1 MKVVDKSNTKK
12 RKGAVQKGD
21 QPVKRRKLGKNEAK
35 KKLTYVYNVKVPVHN
50 LKRGRPFIKYVRASH
65 LDDIQKEEIKEN
77 MLGMRKFEKICSE
90 NFDNS
95 NDDTNVQA
103 IQNKYGNVEA
113 YCAVIELGYNKI
125 LSKKINMEKALTD
138 GLEKFPDSGV
148 LKEWWWYGINVNV
161 NVQNTDGS
169 RVGEDQPEEQMAD
182 REVYETLKAVAQG
195 ECADM
200 SATQFFENPTVLEQ
214 VIDLLE
220 KTSEKYYKGRVSGSG
235 KLDGHVENES
245 VIGNVTN
252 RVLDKGKNILNEL
265 AAEVD
270 EDDVKGKR
278 KVKVTQPYKSPF
290 VKRAVSISERLKKKE
305 INFCNAIFTSDRD
318 HKCGADLLSTS
329 GRQEAMEYGAGGGTD
344 SSAGGSHHDSSDKK
358 KRYHRHTALQI
369 QILEST
375 FKDCPHPDEKTRM
388 QLSRE
393 LGLAPRQIK
402 FWFQNRRTQMKAQHE
417 RADNCALR
425 AENDKIRCENIVI
438 REALKNL
445 VCPTCGGPPIGEDC
459 YFDEQ
464 KLRFE
469 NAQLKEELDRVSS
482 IAAKYI
488 GRPMLQLPPV
498 QPIHMSSLDL
508 SMDSYGGG
516 SVNRMMMMNSGP
528 SLDLDL
534 LTGSAI
540 GASSSTIN
548 PDPPFHSS
556 VQLSDMDKSVMAD
569 IASNAMDELIRLV
582 QTNEPLWTK
591 CQNDGM
597 DVLNLDNYKRIFS
610 RPNDNLKNPNVRTE
624 ASKASGVVVMNS
636 LQLVDMFVDSTKW
649 IELFPTIVSRSRTI
663 EALEARLLGSQSGSL
678 QLMYEELQVLSPL
691 VSPRQLYVLRFVQ
704 QIEQG
709 SWAVVNVSY
718 ELPQYNPYPHS
729 RSKVHCLPSGCLI
742 QDMPNGYSKVT
753 WVEHMEVEEISP
765 IDRLY
770 RDFIHSGLAFGAR
783 RWLASL
789 QRACERTASLMMT
802 GNSSHDLGG
811 VIPSAPGKRSM
822 MKLSQRMVKNFC
834 SSINPSNGHQWTSVS
849 GLNEFEVR
857 ATLHKSND
865 PGQPNGMVLS
875 ASTTIW
881 LPVSPQNVFDFFR
894 DGRTRPQWDVLS
906 NQNPVQEVAHI
917 AIGTHPGNCISVLR
931 AYTPSQNNML
941 ILQESCT
948 DASGS
953 LVVYCPVDLPAINIA
968 MNGEDPSY
976 IPLLPS
982 GFIITTDG
990 HHEITSQGGNG
1001 GASTSTNI
1009 SDLAGDH
1016 GGTSTGSLVTVVFQ
1030 IQVSSLP
1037 SAKMSPES
1045 LTTVNNLITNTVHQI
1060 KASFN
1065 SSSTTT

>member
-1 MKVVDKSNTKK
+1 
-12 RKGAVQKGD
+12 
-21 QPVKRRKLGKNEAK
+21 
-35 KKLTYVYNVKVPVHN
+35 
-50 LKRGRPFIKYVRASH
+50 
-65 LDDIQKEEIKEN
+65 
-77 MLGMRKFEKICSE
+77 
-90 NFDNS
+90 
-95 NDDTNVQA
+95 
-103 IQNKYGNVEA
+103 
-113 YCAVIELGYNKI
+113 
-125 LSKKINMEKALTD
+125 MEF
-138 GLEKFPDSGV
+138 GG
-148 LKEWWWYGINVNV
+148 
-161 NVQNTDGS
+161 
-169 RVGEDQPEEQMAD
+169 
-182 REVYETLKAVAQG
+182 
-195 ECADM
+195 
-200 SATQFFENPTVLEQ
+200 
-214 VIDLLE
+214 
-220 KTSEKYYKGRVSGSG
+220 GSG
-235 KLDGHVENES
+235 
-245 VIGNVTN
+245 
-252 RVLDKGKNILNEL
+252 
-265 AAEVD
+265 
-270 EDDVKGKR
+270 
-278 KVKVTQPYKSPF
+278 
-290 VKRAVSISERLKKKE
+290 
-305 INFCNAIFTSDRD
+305 
-318 HKCGADLLSTS
+318 GA
-329 GRQEAMEYGAGGGTD
+329 
-344 SSAGGSHHDSSDKK
+344 DSSDKK

-375 FKDCPHPDEKTRM
+375 FKECPHPDEKTRM

-445 VCPTCGGPPIGEDC
+445 VCPTCGGPPIGDDC

-498 QPIHMSSLDL
+498 QPVHMSSLDL
-508 SMDSYGGG
+508 SMASYGGG
-516 SVNRMMMMNSGP
+516 TSNRMMMMMNSGP

-534 LTGSAI
+534 LTGPTI
-540 GASSSTIN
+540 GASSSMIN
-548 PDPPFHSS
+548 PDPPFVH
-556 VQLSDMDKSVMAD
+556 LSDMDKSVMTD
-569 IASNAMDELIRLV
+569 IARNAMDELIRLL
-582 QTNEPLWTK
+582 QTDEPLWTK
-591 CQNDGM
+591 GHKDGM
-597 DVLNLDNYKRIFS
+597 EILNIDNYKRLFP
-610 RPNDNLKNPNVRTE
+610 RHNDTPKNPNVRTE
-624 ASKASGVVVMNS
+624 ASKASGVVMMNS
-636 LQLVDMFVDSTKW
+636 LQLVDVFVDSIKW
-649 IELFPTIVSRSRTI
+649 IELFPTIVSRARTI
-663 EALEARLLGSQSGSL
+663 EVISSGLLGSPSGSL

-691 VSPRQLYVLRFVQ
+691 VLTRQLYLLRFVQ

-718 ELPQYNPYPHS
+718 DLPQYNPYTQS
-729 RSKVHCLPSGCLI
+729 RFEVHRLPSGCLI

-753 WVEHMEVEEISP
+753 WVEHMEVEEVAP

-770 RDFIHSGLAFGAR
+770 RDFIHSGLAFGAK

-789 QRACERTASLMMT
+789 QRACERTSSLMTTTM
-802 GNSSHDLGG
+802 SHDIGG
-811 VIPSAPGKRSM
+811 GIPSPEGKRSM
-822 MKLSQRMVKNFC
+822 MKLSKRMVNNFC
-834 SSINPSNGHQWTSVS
+834 SSINPSNGHQWTSPS
-849 GLNEFEVR
+849 GMTEFEVR
-857 ATLHKSND
+857 ATLHKSTD

-881 LPVSPQNVFDFFR
+881 LPVTSQNVFDFFR

-917 AIGTHPGNCISVLR
+917 STGTHPGNCISVLR

-941 ILQESCT
+941 ILQESCI

-990 HHEITSQGGNG
+990 HNEIKSEGNTS
-1001 GASTSTNI
+1001 GASTSKTT
-1009 SDLAGDH
+1009 SDPTSEH
-1016 GGTSTGSLVTVVFQ
+1016 GTASTGSLVTVVFQ

-1045 LTTVNNLITNTVHQI
+1045 LATVNNLITNTVHQV

-1065 SSSTTT
+1065 GCSTST